1 MISNFNLL
9 LNRYKYTYQQ
19 EFQSLF
25 YREEDRELNDSKFLN
40 FLIETEFQKLRLN
53 SKRVFV
59 TQQKDAKKLSLYNK
73 ISASVHL
80 SFGGEFEQMSSM
92 ISPSWGGY
100 SEGSN

>member
-1 MISNFNLL
+1 MISNFILL

-59 TQQKDAKKLSLYNK
+59 TQQKDAKKYPYK

-80 SFGGEFEQMSSM
+80 SFGCEFEQMSSM
-92 ISPSWGGY
+92 ISPSLGGY
-100 SEGSN
+100 SEESN